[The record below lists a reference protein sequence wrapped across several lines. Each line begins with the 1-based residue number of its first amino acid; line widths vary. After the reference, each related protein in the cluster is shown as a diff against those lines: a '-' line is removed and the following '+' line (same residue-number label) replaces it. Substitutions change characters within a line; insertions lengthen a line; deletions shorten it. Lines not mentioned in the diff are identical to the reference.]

1 MSDIVEG
8 ELTTSDVAIV
18 EYRSVWVTEFEL
30 LAKSIRHIVGDSALR
45 IDHIGSTSIQ
55 GLAAKDVI
63 DIQIT
68 VDQLADLGCVSR
80 LSNAG
85 FAYHRDVTNDLLVGV
100 DKSSIELEKHF
111 FKEQPYTRRANIHI
125 REAGRINQIYPL
137 LFRDYVR
144 ADEVI
149 KDAYEAIKR
158 ELASRF
164 YNDIDAYYAI
174 KDPYM
179 DTVFRASQLWSETVQ
194 WEPDDEYT

>member
-1 MSDIVEG
+1 MG
-8 ELTTSDVAIV
+8 ELATPDLAIV
-18 EYRSVWVTEFEL
+18 EYRSVWPAEFEI
-30 LAKSIRHIVGDSALR
+30 LAKSIRDIVGDSALR

-68 VDQLADLGCVSR
+68 VDQLSDLDCISLLSR
-80 LSNAG
+80 AG
-85 FAYHRDVTNDLLVGV
+85 FVYRDDVTNDLLVGV
-100 DKSSIELEKHF
+100 DESSIELKKHF
-111 FKEQPYTRRANIHI
+111 FRERPDSRRANIHI

-158 ELASRF
+158 ELAKRF
-164 YNDIDAYYAI
+164 YNDVDAYYAI

-194 WEPDDEYT
+194 WEPDDHYI

>member
-1 MSDIVEG
+1 ME
-8 ELTTSDVAIV
+8 ELATPDVAIV
-18 EYRSVWVTEFEL
+18 EYRSVWVDEFKV
-30 LAKSIRHIVGDSALR
+30 LAKSIRDVVGDSALR

-68 VDQLADLGCVSR
+68 VDQLADSDCVSL
-80 LSNAG
+80 LSAAG
-85 FAYHRDVTNDLLVGV
+85 FVYRNDVTNDLLVGV
-100 DKSSIELEKHF
+100 DKSSIELQKHF
-111 FKEQPYTRRANIHI
+111 FAEQPESRRANIHI

-144 ADEVI
+144 EDEVI

-158 ELASRF
+158 ELANRF
-164 YNDIDAYYAI
+164 CNDIEAYYAI

-194 WEPDDEYT
+194 WEPDDNYI